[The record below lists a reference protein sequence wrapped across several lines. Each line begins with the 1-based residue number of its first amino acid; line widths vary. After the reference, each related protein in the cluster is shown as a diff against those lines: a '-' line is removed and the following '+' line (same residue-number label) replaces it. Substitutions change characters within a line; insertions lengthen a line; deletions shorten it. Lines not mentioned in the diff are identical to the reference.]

1 MRLDF
6 TNFVISGPS
15 TLTASLALQTN
26 GVVANAGKAFSLRGN
41 CLTDSFTVSGAPG
54 VPELCG
60 TLTGEHSMCIL
71 LSKLFLLMTLFKV
84 ISNCSS
90 FTVYFDA
97 DDECHDLSFN
107 VGQTGIGVTA
117 ATTRSFNI
125 KVCVFHISKKCW
137 KFSIKNT
144 RN

>member
-15 TLTASLALQTN
+15 TLTASLGKQTA
-26 GVVANAGKAFSLRGN
+26 GVAIGAGVAFSLRGN
-41 CLTDSFTVSGAPG
+41 CFTDSFTVSGAPG

-84 ISNCSS
+84 IFNCSL

-97 DDECHDLSFN
+97 DNECHDLSFN
-107 VGQTGIGVTA
+107 VGQAGIGVTA
-117 ATTRSFNI
+117 AATRSFNI
-125 KVCVFHISKKCW
+125 KVCMFHISKKMQEIC
-137 KFSIKNT
+137 
-144 RN
+144 